1 MNPRQHPK
9 KRRSSV
15 SRGFTAE
22 ISSKRY
28 VKNISISNEAHDR
41 VLFEGVF
48 GELEELNL
56 VEDNVLEII
65 GSQGTLRID
74 ITREDL
80 ERLLDRKPECGPSS
94 KVGS

>member
-1 MNPRQHPK
+1 
-9 KRRSSV
+9 V

-28 VKNISISNEAHDR
+28 VKNVSISNEAHDR

-56 VEDNVLEII
+56 IEDNVLEII
-65 GSQGTLRID
+65 GTQGTLRID
-74 ITREDL
+74 VTKKDL
-80 ERLLDRKPECGPSS
+80 ERLFDRKRECSPSS
-94 KVGS
+94 EVGS